1 MRKILIVDD
10 SPILRHMVLE
20 ALRTMGDVSFEQAA
34 NGLEAIER
42 LALSH
47 FDLMTLDLNMPD
59 MHGLEVLQFVRQQP
73 AHAALPILVLTT
85 KGDEETRQAALQAGA
100 ASYVTKP
107 FSPEVVVREVRA
119 LLEKRNSFA

>member
-85 KGDEETRQAALQAGA
+85 KGDEETRQAALEAGA
-100 ASYVTKP
+100 TSYVTKP

-119 LLEKRNSFA
+119 LLEKRNSIA

>member
-20 ALRTMGDVSFEQAA
+20 ALSTMGDVSFEQAA

-85 KGDEETRQAALQAGA
+85 KGDEETRQAALEAGA
-100 ASYVTKP
+100 TSYVTKP

-119 LLEKRNSFA
+119 LLEKRNSIA